1 VLLVTP
7 GFVKRSLPVNTETR
21 LMLFKKSELI
31 TQVGSR
37 CLVYSMVNQSHGVF
51 LISLANYDNNEW
63 DAELCF
69 FKRSLLI

>member
-1 VLLVTP
+1 
-7 GFVKRSLPVNTETR
+7 
-21 LMLFKKSELI
+21 MLFKKSELI

-37 CLVYSMVNQSHGVF
+37 CLVYVMVNQSHGVF